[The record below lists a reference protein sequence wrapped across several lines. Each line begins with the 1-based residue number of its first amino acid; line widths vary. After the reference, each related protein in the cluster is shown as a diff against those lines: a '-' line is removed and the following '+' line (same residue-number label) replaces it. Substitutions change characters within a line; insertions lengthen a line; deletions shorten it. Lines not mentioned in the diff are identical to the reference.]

1 VAGFAEWAFSKQ
13 NQCFALP
20 FRNQSGDFAFLS
32 WSEGM
37 RSTFWRN
44 EMNKLALMAASV
56 AVLGL
61 ATPSFASDSVAQGR
75 IQLAQAAG
83 VSVSVGDGPRV
94 RSRVVVRE
102 RHHDRGYHRGWRHSA
117 RADRVVIVKKHRPA
131 RKTVI
136 IER

>member
-1 VAGFAEWAFSKQ
+1 
-13 NQCFALP
+13 
-20 FRNQSGDFAFLS
+20 
-32 WSEGM
+32 M
-37 RSTFWRN
+37 

-56 AVLGL
+56 ALLGFT
-61 ATPSFASDSVAQGR
+61 TPSFASDSAAQGR

-94 RSRVVVRE
+94 RSGVVVR
-102 RHHDRGYHRGWRHSA
+102 HDRGYHRGHRHGYRGHSHYG
-117 RADRVVIVKKHRPA
+117 RGDNVVIVKKRKPA